1 VNAPP
6 SIEST
11 WNPFPL
17 HTSMNKSLSRIAF
30 LGGYVPRK
38 CGIATFTHDLFHAVS
53 DGSPESETWVAAV
66 TDHAGGYDYPPE
78 VRLKLDEGDLDSY
91 RRAAHHLN
99 FSRPDVLCVQHEFGI
114 YGGAAGSH
122 LLTLLKEVK
131 APVVTT
137 LHTILAKP
145 DIDQRR
151 VMDELI
157 RRSARLVVMAAR
169 GAGILSE
176 VYGVDPATIDVIP
189 HGIPDVPFGGGDQA
203 RKELGYEGK
212 RILLTFGLL
221 GPGKGIEYAIR
232 AMPAVVEQQPDAVY
246 VILGSTH
253 PHLVA
258 REGEAYRESLE
269 ALAEECG
276 VSGHVAFENRFVS
289 PGDLERFMAAADIYL
304 TPYPNEAQI
313 TSGTL
318 ARAFGAGKAVVS
330 TPYWHAQ
337 ELLADGAGVLVP
349 ARDSDAISRE
359 VCQLMG
365 DPGRMAAMCQRAHQ
379 DGRAMIWPAVAQ
391 RYLEAFAKAES
402 RVGPAAGRAWRSPLP
417 PVVRLDHIERMSDGT
432 GIFQH
437 ATYNVPNYHE
447 GYCTDDN
454 ARAFLLCLQLDRGG
468 ATASENV
475 ERLATTYL
483 AFLAAAF
490 NPANG
495 RFRNFMTHGRT
506 WLEEAG
512 SEDSHG
518 RAVWALGTGC
528 SRTRNDGH
536 RMLCVQVFQQSVA
549 AVETFTSPRAW
560 SFAMLGIHEYLKAFP
575 GDLRM
580 HRLHQSLGQR
590 LMVLWKR
597 SSRRDWRWFEHIL
610 SYDNARIAQ
619 ALIVS
624 GSRMPGSDSLKV
636 GLESLEW
643 LAGIQTTSA
652 GHFRPIGSNGF
663 YPRKGERADYDQ
675 QPVEAQ
681 AMVSACL
688 EAWRVTSRPAWQKEA
703 RRAFEWFL
711 GGNDLGLPL
720 FDAATGGCCD
730 GLQPTCLNVNQG
742 AESSLAFS
750 LSLAE
755 MLAAEATSAE
765 TVKQIA

>member
-1 VNAPP
+1 
-6 SIEST
+6 
-11 WNPFPL
+11 
-17 HTSMNKSLSRIAF
+17 MNTLSRIAF

-38 CGIATFTHDLFHAVS
+38 CGIATFTHDLFRAVS
-53 DGSPESETWVAAV
+53 AGSPGSEAWVAAV
-66 TDHAGGYDYPPE
+66 TDPANGYDYPPE
-78 VRLKLDEGDLDSY
+78 VRLRLEEGDPDSY
-91 RRAAHHLN
+91 RRAARHLN

-114 YGGAAGSH
+114 YGGPAGSH
-122 LLTLLKEVK
+122 LLTLLKEVN

-137 LHTILAKP
+137 LHTILSKP

-157 RRSARLVVMAAR
+157 RRSARLVVMAGR
-169 GAGILSE
+169 GAAILRE
-176 VYGVDPATIDVIP
+176 VYGVDPEKIDVIP
-189 HGIPDVPFGGGDQA
+189 HGIPDVPFGGGEQA

-212 RILLTFGLL
+212 RVLLTFGLL

-232 AMPAVVEQQPDAVY
+232 AMPAIVRQVPDAVY
-246 VILGSTH
+246 VILGATH
-253 PHLVA
+253 PRLVA
-258 REGEAYRESLE
+258 REGERYRQGLE
-269 ALAEECG
+269 ALAGECG
-276 VSGHVAFENRFVS
+276 VSAHVAFENRFVS
-289 PGDLERFMAAADIYL
+289 PEDLERFMAAADIYL

-318 ARAFGAGKAVVS
+318 ARAFGAGKAIVS

-349 ARDSDAISRE
+349 ARDVDAISRE
-359 VCQLMG
+359 VCRLMG
-365 DPGRMAAMCQRAHQ
+365 DPERMAAMCRRAHQ
-379 DGRAMIWPAVAQ
+379 DGRAMIWPAVAK
-391 RYLEAFAKAES
+391 RYLEAFAKAQS
-402 RVGPAAGRAWRSPLP
+402 RAAPAIGYASRSPLP
-417 PVVRLDHIERMSDGT
+417 PVVQLEHIERMSDGT

-437 ATYNVPNYHE
+437 ATYNVPNFHE

-454 ARAFLLCLQLDRGG
+454 ARAFLLCLHLDRPGVKLPDNLG
-468 ATASENV
+468 
-475 ERLATTYL
+475 RLATTYL

-495 RFRNFMTHGRT
+495 RFRNFMSHGRA

-528 SRTRNDGH
+528 GRTRNDSH
-536 RMLCVQVFQQSVA
+536 RMLCLKLFQESVV
-549 AVETFTSPRAW
+549 AVESFTSPRAW
-560 SFAMLGIHEYLKAFP
+560 VFSMLGIHEYLKAFP
-575 GDLRM
+575 GDIGM
-580 HRLHQSLGQR
+580 HRLLQSLAHR
-590 LMVLWKR
+590 LMALWKR
-597 SSRRDWRWFEHIL
+597 YSRRDWRWFEHIL

-624 GSRMPGSDSLKV
+624 GSRMPGSGSLKV
-636 GLESLEW
+636 GLEALQW
-643 LAGIQTTSA
+643 LAEVQTASA
-652 GHFRPIGSNGF
+652 GHFRPVGSNGF
-663 YPRKGERADYDQ
+663 YPRKGARAEYDQ
-675 QPVEAQ
+675 QPLEAQ

-688 EAWRVTSRPAWQKEA
+688 EAWRVTSRSAWLKEA
-703 RRAFEWFL
+703 RRAFDWFL

-730 GLQPTCLNVNQG
+730 GLQPARLNANQG

-755 MLAAEATSAE
+755 MLAAEAASAE
-765 TVKQIA
+765 SVKQIA

>member
-1 VNAPP
+1 MK
-6 SIEST
+6 T
-11 WNPFPL
+11 
-17 HTSMNKSLSRIAF
+17 LSRIAF

-38 CGIATFTHDLFHAVS
+38 CGIATFTHDLFSAVNA
-53 DGSPESETWVAAV
+53 GSPGSEAWVAAV
-66 TDHAGGYDYPPE
+66 TDQADGYNYPPE
-78 VRLKLDEGDLDSY
+78 VRLKLDEGDPDSY
-91 RRAAHHLN
+91 RRVARHLN

-114 YGGAAGSH
+114 YGGPAGSH
-122 LLTLLKEVK
+122 LLALLKEVN

-157 RRSARLVVMAAR
+157 RRSSRLVVMAGR
-169 GAGILSE
+169 GAKILQE
-176 VYGVDPATIDVIP
+176 VYGVDSQKIDVIP
-189 HGIPDVPFGGGDQA
+189 HGIPDVPFGGGKEA
-203 RKELGYEGK
+203 KKELGYEGN
-212 RILLTFGLL
+212 RLLLTFGLL
-221 GPGKGIEYAIR
+221 GPGKGIEHAIR
-232 AMPAVVEQQPDAVY
+232 AMPAIVEQEPNAVY
-246 VILGSTH
+246 VILGATH

-258 REGEAYRESLE
+258 REGERYRLGLE

-276 VSGHVAFENRFVS
+276 VSDHVIFDNRFVS
-289 PGDLERFMAAADIYL
+289 PEDLDRFMAAADIYL

-349 ARDSDAISRE
+349 AGDADAISRE

-365 DPGRMAAMCQRAHQ
+365 DPERMEAMCRKAHQ
-379 DGRAMIWPAVAQ
+379 DGRAMIWPAVAE
-391 RYLEAFAKAES
+391 RYLESFAKAES
-402 RVGPAAGRAWRSPLP
+402 KVAPAVGYSSRMPLP
-417 PVVRLDHIERMSDGT
+417 PVVRLEHVERMSDGT

-437 ATYNVPNYHE
+437 ATYNVPNFHE

-454 ARAFLLCLQLDRGG
+454 ARSFLLCLQLDSHGVP
-468 ATASENV
+468 APENV

-495 RFRNFMTHGRT
+495 RFRNFMTHGRA
-506 WLEEAG
+506 WLEETG

-518 RAVWALGTGC
+518 RALWALGTGC

-536 RMLCVQVFQQSVA
+536 RMLCMHVFQQA
-549 AVETFTSPRAW
+549 IGAVEGFTSPRAW

-575 GDLRM
+575 GDLGL
-580 HRLHQSLGQR
+580 HRLLQSLGQR

-597 SSRRDWRWFEHIL
+597 SSRRDWRWFEDIL

-619 ALIVS
+619 ALIAS
-624 GSRMPGSDSLKV
+624 GSRMPGSESLKV
-636 GLESLEW
+636 GLESLAW
-643 LAGIQTTSA
+643 LAEIQTASA
-652 GHFRPIGSNGF
+652 GHFRPIGSDGF
-663 YPRKGERADYDQ
+663 YPRKGERAEYDQ

-688 EAWRVTSRPAWQKEA
+688 EAWRVTSRPMWLKEA
-703 RRAFEWFL
+703 RRAFDWFL

-730 GLQPTCLNVNQG
+730 GLQPTRLNANQG

-755 MLAAEATSAE
+755 MLAAEASSAE

>member
-1 VNAPP
+1 
-6 SIEST
+6 
-11 WNPFPL
+11 
-17 HTSMNKSLSRIAF
+17 MNTLSRIAF

-38 CGIATFTHDLFHAVS
+38 CGIATFTHDLFSAVNA
-53 DGSPESETWVAAV
+53 GSPGSEAWVAAV
-66 TDHAGGYDYPPE
+66 TDSADGYDYPPE
-78 VRLKLDEGDLDSY
+78 VRLKLEEGDPDSY
-91 RRAAHHLN
+91 RRVARHLN
-99 FSRPDVLCVQHEFGI
+99 FTRPDVLCVQHEFGI
-114 YGGAAGSH
+114 YGGPAGSH
-122 LLTLLKEVK
+122 LLTLLKEVN

-145 DIDQRR
+145 DINQRR

-157 RRSARLVVMAAR
+157 HRSARLVVMADR
-169 GAGILSE
+169 GAKILQE
-176 VYGVDPATIDVIP
+176 VYGVDGQKIDIIP
-189 HGIPDVPFGGGDQA
+189 HGIPDVPFGGGDEA
-203 RKELGYEGK
+203 KKELGYQGK

-221 GPGKGIEYAIR
+221 GPGKGIEHAIR
-232 AMPAVVEQQPDAVY
+232 AMPAIVEQEPDALY
-246 VILGSTH
+246 VILGATH

-258 REGEAYRESLE
+258 REGERYRQGLE
-269 ALAEECG
+269 ALAEEWG
-276 VSGHVAFENRFVS
+276 VSDHVAFENRFVS
-289 PGDLERFMAAADIYL
+289 PEDLERFMAAADVYL

-349 ARDSDAISRE
+349 AGDSDAISRE

-365 DPGRMAAMCQRAHQ
+365 NPERMDAMCRKAYE

-391 RYLEAFAKAES
+391 RYLESFGKAGS
-402 RVGPAAGRAWRSPLP
+402 RVGPSAGYVSRNPLP
-417 PVVRLDHIERMSDGT
+417 PVVRLEHIERMSDGT

-437 ATYNVPNYHE
+437 ATYNVPNFHE

-454 ARAFLLCLQLDRGG
+454 ARSFLLCLQLDRSGI
-468 ATASENV
+468 AAPENV

-490 NPANG
+490 NPSNG
-495 RFRNFMTHGRT
+495 RFRNFMTHGRV

-518 RAVWALGTGC
+518 RAVWALGTAC

-536 RMLCVQVFQQSVA
+536 RMLCLHLFQQSVG
-549 AVETFTSPRAW
+549 AVENFTSPRAW
-560 SFAMLGIHEYLKAFP
+560 SFTMLGIHEYLKAFP
-575 GDLRM
+575 GDLGM
-580 HRLHQSLGQR
+580 HRLLQSLGHR
-590 LMVLWKR
+590 LMTLWKR
-597 SSRRDWRWFEHIL
+597 YSRRDWRWFEDIL

-624 GSRMPGSDSLKV
+624 GSRMPGSENLKV
-636 GLESLEW
+636 GLEALEW
-643 LAGIQTTSA
+643 LAEVQTTSA

-681 AMVSACL
+681 ATVSACL
-688 EAWRVTSRPAWQKEA
+688 EAWRVTSRPVWLKEA
-703 RRAFEWFL
+703 RRAFDWFL

-720 FDAATGGCCD
+720 FDAATGACCD
-730 GLQPTCLNVNQG
+730 GLQPTRLNANQG

>member
-1 VNAPP
+1 
-6 SIEST
+6 
-11 WNPFPL
+11 
-17 HTSMNKSLSRIAF
+17 
-30 LGGYVPRK
+30 
-38 CGIATFTHDLFHAVS
+38 
-53 DGSPESETWVAAV
+53 
-66 TDHAGGYDYPPE
+66 
-78 VRLKLDEGDLDSY
+78 
-91 RRAAHHLN
+91 
-99 FSRPDVLCVQHEFGI
+99 
-114 YGGAAGSH
+114 
-122 LLTLLKEVK
+122 
-131 APVVTT
+131 
-137 LHTILAKP
+137 
-145 DIDQRR
+145 
-151 VMDELI
+151 
-157 RRSARLVVMAAR
+157 
-169 GAGILSE
+169 
-176 VYGVDPATIDVIP
+176 
-189 HGIPDVPFGGGDQA
+189 
-203 RKELGYEGK
+203 
-212 RILLTFGLL
+212 
-221 GPGKGIEYAIR
+221 
-232 AMPAVVEQQPDAVY
+232 
-246 VILGSTH
+246 
-253 PHLVA
+253 
-258 REGEAYRESLE
+258 
-269 ALAEECG
+269 
-276 VSGHVAFENRFVS
+276 
-289 PGDLERFMAAADIYL
+289 
-304 TPYPNEAQI
+304 
-313 TSGTL
+313 
-318 ARAFGAGKAVVS
+318 
-330 TPYWHAQ
+330 
-337 ELLADGAGVLVP
+337 
-349 ARDSDAISRE
+349 
-359 VCQLMG
+359 
-365 DPGRMAAMCQRAHQ
+365 
-379 DGRAMIWPAVAQ
+379 MIWPAVAQ

-402 RVGPAAGRAWRSPLP
+402 RVDPAAGRAWRSPLP

-468 ATASENV
+468 ATAAENV
-475 ERLATTYL
+475 DRLATTYL

-495 RFRNFMTHGRT
+495 RFRNFMTHGRA

-536 RMLCVQVFQQSVA
+536 RMLCVQVFQQAVA
-549 AVETFTSPRAW
+549 VLEGFTSPRGW

-580 HRLHQSLGQR
+580 HRLLQSLGQR
-590 LMVLWKR
+590 LLALWKR

-688 EAWRVTSRPAWQKEA
+688 EAWRVTSRPAWKKEA
-703 RRAFEWFL
+703 QRAFEWFL

-720 FDAATGGCCD
+720 FDTATGGCCD
-730 GLQPTCLNVNQG
+730 GLQPTRLNVNQG

>member
-1 VNAPP
+1 
-6 SIEST
+6 
-11 WNPFPL
+11 
-17 HTSMNKSLSRIAF
+17 MNTLSRIAF

-38 CGIATFTHDLFHAVS
+38 CGIATFTHDLFSAVNA
-53 DGSPESETWVAAV
+53 GSPGSEAWVAAV
-66 TDHAGGYDYPPE
+66 TDSADGYDYPPE
-78 VRLKLDEGDLDSY
+78 VRLKLDEGDPDSY
-91 RRAAHHLN
+91 RRVARHLN
-99 FSRPDVLCVQHEFGI
+99 FTRPDVLCVQHEFGI
-114 YGGAAGSH
+114 YGGPAGSH
-122 LLTLLKEVK
+122 LLTLLKEVN

-145 DIDQRR
+145 NIDQRR

-157 RRSARLVVMAAR
+157 RRSARLVVMAGR
-169 GAGILSE
+169 GAAILQE
-176 VYGVDPATIDVIP
+176 VYEVDPQKIDVIP
-189 HGIPDVPFGGGDQA
+189 HGIPDVPFGGGEEA
-203 RKELGYEGK
+203 KKELGYEGK

-221 GPGKGIEYAIR
+221 GPGKGIEHAIR
-232 AMPAVVEQQPDAVY
+232 AMPAIVEQVPDAVY
-246 VILGSTH
+246 VILGATH

-258 REGEAYRESLE
+258 REGERYRLSLE

-276 VSGHVAFENRFVS
+276 VSDHVAFENRFVS
-289 PGDLERFMAAADIYL
+289 PEDLERFMAAADIYL

-349 ARDSDAISRE
+349 TGDADAISRE
-359 VCQLMG
+359 VCQLMR
-365 DPGRMAAMCQRAHQ
+365 DQGRMDAMCQRAYEE
-379 DGRAMIWPAVAQ
+379 GRAMIWPAVAQ
-391 RYLEAFAKAES
+391 RYLESFARAE
-402 RVGPAAGRAWRSPLP
+402 AGVVSSSGYASRSPLP
-417 PVVRLDHIERMSDGT
+417 PVVRLEHIERMSDGT

-437 ATYNVPNYHE
+437 ATYNVPNFHE

-454 ARAFLLCLQLDRGG
+454 ARSFLLCLQLDRTG
-468 ATASENV
+468 ATAPENV

-490 NPANG
+490 NPSNG
-495 RFRNFMTHGRT
+495 RFRNFMTHGRV

-518 RAVWALGTGC
+518 RAVWALGTAC

-536 RMLCVQVFQQSVA
+536 LKLCLHLFQQSVG
-549 AVETFTSPRAW
+549 AVEGFTSPRAW

-575 GDLRM
+575 GDLGM
-580 HRLHQSLGQR
+580 HRLLQSLGHR
-590 LMVLWKR
+590 LLTLWKR
-597 SSRRDWRWFEHIL
+597 YSRKDWRWFEDIL
-610 SYDNARIAQ
+610 SYDNARIPQ
-619 ALIVS
+619 ALIIS
-624 GSRMPGSDSLKV
+624 GSRMPGSESLKV
-636 GLESLEW
+636 GLEALEW
-643 LAGIQTTSA
+643 LANVQTTNA

-663 YPRKGERADYDQ
+663 YPRKGERADFDQ

-688 EAWRVTSRPAWQKEA
+688 EAWRVTSRPVWLTEA
-703 RRAFEWFL
+703 RRAFDWFL

-720 FDAATGGCCD
+720 FDATTGACCD
-730 GLQPTCLNVNQG
+730 GLQPTRLNANQG

-750 LSLAE
+750 LSHAE
-755 MLAAEATSAE
+755 MLAAEASSSE